1 MNAPRVKLVTVRKK
15 LDLTQEELA
24 NIVGISRAYLANIEA
39 GKHTPS
45 LDVAGKLSTALKV
58 SVEDLFL

>member
-1 MNAPRVKLVTVRKK
+1 MNTPRVKLVTARKK

-24 NIVGISRAYLANIEA
+24 NRVGISRAYLANIEA

-45 LDVAGKLSTALKV
+45 LDVARKLSVELKLT
-58 SVEDLFL
+58 VEELFL